1 MARYGLGVNRCRATL
16 AALFASCAPALAQAE
31 PAAVK
36 LDYVR
41 GPGAETCPDDAGM
54 RAAVRARLAYDPFRD
69 GATTT
74 VVTSVQARRKEL
86 RARIELRDAQGVVIG
101 SRELVSPDSDCS
113 ELARAVALAI
123 AIAIDPVSV
132 LRVPLPEPSAVIV
145 PPMLSEPAAPPSPPA
160 TTLPPPPLPAPVATP
175 AVPPPAAA
183 GPHLRATSAVLL
195 GAGPTPRLTPGARLG
210 VGARWPLVSAS
221 VEASGLW
228 PTSASSA
235 QGDVRA
241 LVVLGAVVP
250 CLHQGPLLACGVISA
265 GPLRGEG
272 TRTATTVFAAAGGRA
287 GAEIPLG
294 RSIALGLSV
303 EADVSLTPTSLR
315 RGETEVF
322 RTPPV
327 FGSLAAGVT
336 GDFR

>member
-1 MARYGLGVNRCRATL
+1 VNRRRAAIGAFVVTCARLGVAR
-16 AALFASCAPALAQAE
+16 AE
-31 PAAVK
+31 PAAVR
-36 LDYVR
+36 LEYSR
-41 GPGAETCPDDAGM
+41 GAGAETCPDDAGL
-54 RAAVRARLAYDPFRD
+54 RAAVMARLAYDPFRE

-132 LRVPLPEPSAVIV
+132 LRVPLPAPPAAIV
-145 PPMLSEPAAPPSPPA
+145 PPMLSEPAAPPSPPEA
-160 TTLPPPPLPAPVATP
+160 TLPPPPPPVPVATP
-175 AVPPPAAA
+175 APPPAAA
-183 GPHLRATSAVLL
+183 KPHLRATSAVLL

-210 VGARWPLVSAS
+210 VGARWPSVSAS

-228 PTSASSA
+228 PTTASSA

-241 LVVLGAVVP
+241 FVVTGSVVP
-250 CLHQGPLLACGVISA
+250 CLHEGPLLACGVISA

-272 TRTATTVFAAAGGRA
+272 SRAATTLFAAAGGRA

-294 RSIALGLSV
+294 RSIALGLAV

-327 FGSLAAGVT
+327 FGTLAAGLT